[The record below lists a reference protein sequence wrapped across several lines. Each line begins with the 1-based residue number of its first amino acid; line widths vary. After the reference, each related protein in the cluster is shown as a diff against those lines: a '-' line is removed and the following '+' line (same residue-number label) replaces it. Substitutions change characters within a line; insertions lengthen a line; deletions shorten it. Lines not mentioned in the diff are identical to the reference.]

1 MNRDSLQSSP
11 RDAAERET
19 LSAAVAQALDDYF
32 TRLDGHEPDG
42 LYRMVMEEVERP
54 LLECVLRQCNG
65 NQSRAAQYLGIN
77 RGTLRKKLRQ
87 HGLAL

>member
-1 MNRDSLQSSP
+1 MTRDIPQPRP
-11 RDAAERET
+11 RDAEERET
-19 LSAAVAQALDDYF
+19 LAAAVAQALDDYF

-65 NQSRAAQYLGIN
+65 NQSRAAQYLGLN

-87 HGLAL
+87 HGLT